1 MADDLDPLP
10 DDLRRAFDAERRRP
24 GVDDAMRAR
33 LLGKVLGS
41 VAVGAAIGTAA
52 GTASAA
58 AGAGAGAGAAVGAGT
73 GAATGGTAGAAGGVA
88 FAKMA
93 PWLLGAFLIGGG
105 VGAALHAAMTSAPAV
120 APPSSMIPSPP
131 PSSRPEPGPNAAP
144 SDSVA
149 GVAVSALPPASV
161 RVPPTPTTATI
172 APSTRPS
179 STATTSSSDTIA
191 QRDVDLAAER
201 ALVDR
206 ARTALTRGQPAA
218 ALEALD
224 SHAKTFPRGRLTEE
238 REALAID
245 ALARAGRTQEAATR
259 ADRFRATWPNSV
271 FGGLVDN
278 ASPER

>member
-1 MADDLDPLP
+1 VADDLDPLP

-52 GTASAA
+52 GAASAS
-58 AGAGAGAGAAVGAGT
+58 AGAGAGTATAAAT
-73 GAATGGTAGAAGGVA
+73 GAATGAAAGAGGVA

-131 PSSRPEPGPNAAP
+131 PSSRSEPGPNTAP

-149 GVAVSALPPASV
+149 AFAVSALPPASV
-161 RVPPTPTTATI
+161 RVPPTPTTASI

-179 STATTSSSDTIA
+179 ASSASDAIA

-278 ASPER
+278 ASPKR

>member
-10 DDLRRAFDAERRRP
+10 DDLRSAFDAERRRS

-33 LLGKVLGS
+33 LLGRVLGS

-52 GTASAA
+52 GTAGAA
-58 AGAGAGAGAAVGAGT
+58 AGAGAGGAAGAGT
-73 GAATGGTAGAAGGVA
+73 GAATGAVAGAGGVA

-105 VGAALHAAMTSAPAV
+105 VGAAVHAAVVAKDAPIT
-120 APPSSMIPSPP
+120 PPSAIPSPS
-131 PSSRPEPGPNAAP
+131 PSARPDPGPNTAP

-149 GVAVSALPPASV
+149 AISVSALPSASTRVVPAI
-161 RVPPTPTTATI
+161 TL

-179 STATTSSSDTIA
+179 STASADPVA

-224 SHAKTFPRGRLTEE
+224 SHAKSFPRGRLTEE

-259 ADRFRATWPNSV
+259 ADRFRSTWPNSV
-271 FGGLVDN
+271 FGGLVDT
-278 ASPER
+278 ASPKR